1 MAQRCTDSITEQ
13 ECMQSRLLQELHA
26 MESNTPYAYS
36 TGWFGFD
43 AFYVIWKAFS
53 QLDLDDD
60 GYLTASDLH
69 CYSNG
74 ALT

>member
-1 MAQRCTDSITEQ
+1 M
-13 ECMQSRLLQELHA
+13 HA
-26 MESNTPYAYS
+26 MESNTPYACS